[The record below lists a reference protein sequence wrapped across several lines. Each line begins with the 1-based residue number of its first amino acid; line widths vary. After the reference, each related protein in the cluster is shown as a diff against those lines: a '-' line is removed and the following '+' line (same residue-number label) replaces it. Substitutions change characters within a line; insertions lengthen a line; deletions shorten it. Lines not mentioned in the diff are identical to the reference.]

1 LKKAIV
7 LVVILVMAF
16 GVLHVYSASRIA
28 DEIKSNIE
36 TKVQQGVFEV
46 DLNPFSNKA
55 VFTFAASSGAPS
67 GVDEP
72 YLESELAASAR
83 KRFDVFA
90 MVNPYSASIVLRKSG
105 SWLSQAKMKSD
116 GDLWA
121 SPAAQTTGQ
130 SPLAKLTRGTPLMV
144 LSATGALEGKWLQVR
159 TEDGRTGWVRENEV
173 ERN

>member
-1 LKKAIV
+1 MKKAIV
-7 LVVILVMAF
+7 LVVILVIAF
-16 GVLHVYSASRIA
+16 GVLHTYSASRIA
-28 DEIKSNIE
+28 EEIKSDLE

-72 YLESELAASAR
+72 YLEGELAAAAR
-83 KRFDVFA
+83 KRFDIFS
-90 MVNPYSASIVLRKSG
+90 MVNPYSARIVLRKSG
-105 SWLSQAKMKSD
+105 TWFTQAKMSTD

-121 SPAAQTTGQ
+121 SPAAETNGQ
-130 SPLAKLTRGTPLMV
+130 SPLARLTRGTPLMV

-159 TEDGRTGWVRENEV
+159 TEDGRTGWVRESET